1 MADMLPEYKQFNIIT
16 AMMYAK
22 LVGRINWEK
31 LFWLL
36 PISSEATNYPNNQ
49 RSIKNWVPKMGSIY
63 SLKMKSD
70 RTKQVHRRG
79 IVVKDTNPFPH
90 SITCYI
96 SIGDKNACVR
106 ISEEI
111 IHVCGIKREDQT
123 VRAVTLIVD
132 HVNEIVKLMKQIR
145 DDPYHA
151 RGIIQAI
158 EAQGPS
164 IQKFI
169 DDPLYHY
176 FRSFQIEF
184 KKFHRYIEW
193 LHRLVN
199 ENGMSRHPEL
209 IADKVIDVECYTSK
223 LYNVQFEISRPL
235 NLTLIAERLN
245 NQRNVCHS
253 FNPEIR
259 QTSFKVEIPYD
270 SPEQSKTRK
279 KEKDCITFR
288 IPKTGK
294 LAISGPSAQLVEEA
308 YNYIRHLAGNGIYLD
323 PETDDML

>member
-1 MADMLPEYKQFNIIT
+1 MADMLPEYKQCNIIT
-16 AMMYAK
+16 GMMYAK
-22 LVGRINWEK
+22 LVGRVNWEK

-36 PISSEATNYPNNQ
+36 PISSEAAHYPNDP
-49 RSIKNWVPKMGSIY
+49 RLIKNWVPEMGSIY

-70 RTKQVHRRG
+70 RTKRVHRRG
-79 IVVKDTNPFPH
+79 IVVKDTDPFPH

-111 IHVCGIKREDQT
+111 IHVCGIKQEDQT
-123 VRAVTLIVD
+123 VRAVTLIVE
-132 HVNEIVKLMKQIR
+132 HINEIIKLMKQIR

-158 EAQGPS
+158 EAQDS
-164 IQKFI
+164 LIQQFI

-176 FRSFQIEF
+176 FRGFQIEF

-193 LHRLVN
+193 LHRLVD
-199 ENGMSRHPEL
+199 ENGTRHQEL
-209 IADKVIDVECYTSK
+209 VADKIIDVKCYTSK
-223 LYNVQFEISRPL
+223 LYNVHFVISRPL

-259 QTSFKVEIPYD
+259 QTAFKVEIPYA

-288 IPKTGK
+288 IPKVGK
-294 LAISGPSAQLVEEA
+294 LSVSGPSAQLVEET
-308 YNYIRHLAGNGIYLD
+308 YNYIRRLAGSGVYLD
-323 PETDDML
+323 TETNDMS